1 MAIGIPPSLSRC
13 RGEKTGQRNCQ
24 RSGHRQAFTLFEIAI
39 SMAIMA
45 LGVVTIMA
53 LIPVGLKAQQ
63 KARFAAYSSAK
74 ALDMLEMFN
83 CQVPANHPKNRH
95 DTVMSMEVD
104 SPWDTTTSSRVMT
117 QDLEVRLATIRGGL
131 VPLPSVIAKR
141 LDSDGDEIADLL
153 AAGGR
158 LYYPN
163 PMASSDAG
171 FGSINY
177 AWSGY
182 DQNEEHG
189 ATLGRTMFGISESR
203 RILVGIVGPA
213 QKNKIPVNPFKS
225 WPYYHGYPSPP
236 VPCEWISPKGGTFP
250 TNSPD
255 PDAWTLYREGYKS
268 YHIDDFVPS
277 SGIPGVRPDLPR
289 CERYVR
295 LAFWYA
301 RKQLLPP
308 EFLDGNAQDIHVEAH
323 YANADHVRTLRYLAH
338 ATTCLTRW
346 YTAAQ
351 LTSTVI
357 LARQDITADDGTVVI
372 SASDPYNLESS
383 ISLDRIR
390 NWHQRCLDLV
400 MKHAASF
407 PYNWG
412 ALRPINRAIMMDVP
426 LLEWD
431 LFPDTLNPLLSGVIK
446 TSWSGPPTVQAQQY
460 RMLAPMAINSTGQ
473 AMVSDQLSTSDQGF
487 RDHQGGGDEGL
498 AWQQGN
504 MTATP
509 NNVFGNIDHFT
520 LTRKFSPDERCRE
533 LVFWMVDWQAYE
545 DSETA
550 PSAPMDASKFPIRLQ
565 QGDTI
570 ANRMKGFSFNTI
582 VYASYFN
589 PERNLLHIKDL
600 SLQPNGLDTS
610 TLTISPT
617 GGAGTAASA
626 WADNYNFD
634 YVNDKAS
641 TPAGFPLFSGLYGAD
656 RNQNGVLDRGP
667 LVQSVRM
674 RATTI
679 ARFVVY
685 DPRLPL
691 TLR

>member
-1 MAIGIPPSLSRC
+1 
-13 RGEKTGQRNCQ
+13 
-24 RSGHRQAFTLFEIAI
+24 
-39 SMAIMA
+39 MAIMA

-83 CQVPANHPKNRH
+83 CQTPANHAREGW
-95 DTVMSMEVD
+95 DTGLSMEVD
-104 SPWDTTTSSRVMT
+104 GPWDTANASRVMAH
-117 QDLEVRLATIRGGL
+117 DLEAKLATPRGGL

-163 PMASSDAG
+163 PMSSNDQG
-171 FGSINY
+171 FGSIIY
-177 AWSGY
+177 HWSG
-182 DQNEEHG
+182 QTQQEEQG
-189 ATLGRTMFGISESR
+189 ATLRRSMYGISESR
-203 RILVGIVGPA
+203 RILVGIVGHA
-213 QKNKIPVNPFKS
+213 QQNKIPVNPFKS

-236 VPCEWISPKGGTFP
+236 VPWEWRSPNQSDFP
-250 TNSPD
+250 VNSPD
-255 PDAWTLYREGYKS
+255 PDARTLYEQGYVK
-268 YHIDDFVPS
+268 YHISDNAS
-277 SGIPGVRPDLPR
+277 ASRPGDVTVRPDQAR

-301 RKQLLPP
+301 RKHSLPTA
-308 EFLDGNAQDIHVEAH
+308 FLDGNAQDSDVDAH
-323 YANADHVRTLRYLAH
+323 FANADHVRTLRYLAH
-338 ATTCLTRW
+338 AAACLTKW

-351 LTSTVI
+351 LTPTVV
-357 LARQDITADDGTVVI
+357 LARQVIQEDNGNTVI
-372 SASDPYNLESS
+372 SASDPYNLEIG

-390 NWHQRCLDLV
+390 NWHQRCLD
-400 MKHAASF
+400 MAMRHAASF

-431 LFPDTLNPLLSGVIK
+431 LFPVTGTPGLDLLSGSIQIS
-446 TSWSGPPTVQAQQY
+446 TSGPPTIQAQQY
-460 RMLAPMAINSTGQ
+460 RMLAPMAISGQ
-473 AMVSDQLSTSDQGF
+473 GVATVSDDLSTSDQGF
-487 RDHQGGGDEGL
+487 RDGGGRP
-498 AWQQGN
+498 
-504 MTATP
+504 TATP
-509 NNVFGNIDHFT
+509 NNVFGNIGHFT
-520 LTRKFSPDERCRE
+520 LTRSFSPDERCRKV
-533 LVFWMVDWQAYE
+533 VFWMADWQAYE
-545 DSETA
+545 DCETA
-550 PSAPMDASKFPIRLQ
+550 PSAPVDASKFPIRNLAN
-565 QGDTI
+565 GTI
-570 ANRMKGFSFNTI
+570 ANRMKGFSFDSNI
-582 VYASYFN
+582 YASYFN
-589 PERNLLHIKDL
+589 PERNLLHIQDL
-600 SLQPNGLDTS
+600 SLQPTGLDTT

-617 GGAGTAASA
+617 GGAGQQAQA
-626 WADNYNFD
+626 WAANNMFD
-634 YVNDKAS
+634 YVNDKAG

-667 LVQSVRM
+667 LVESVRM